1 MRRKCKQAVI
11 LLCACVLFGLISGC
25 SVEQTDGN
33 KLEDLAFT
41 IVEEEAIPDELKTQI
56 ESRKEMDFKLAYE
69 NGDKLYIVR
78 GYGEK
83 ETGGYSIA
91 VTDVYLTKNAVCFSS
106 TLIGPGENEEVTKA
120 PSFPYVVV
128 EVSNYNKNVVFL

>member
-1 MRRKCKQAVI
+1 MRRRGKRAVI
-11 LLCACVLFGLISGC
+11 LLCICASFQLASGC

-41 IVEEEAIPDELKTQI
+41 VVEEEAIPDELKAEI

-91 VTDVYLTKNAVCFSS
+91 VEDVYLTRNAVCFSS
-106 TLIGPGENEEVTKA
+106 TLIGPGENEGVTKA
-120 PSFPYVVV
+120 PSFPYIVV
-128 EVSNYNKNVVFL
+128 EVTNHNKNVVFL

>member
-1 MRRKCKQAVI
+1 MRERAKLAAV
-11 LLCACVLFGLISGC
+11 LLWTLAALCVSGC
-25 SVEQTDGN
+25 SVEQTDGT
-33 KLEDLAFT
+33 KVKDVDFT
-41 IVEEEAIPDELKTQI
+41 VVEEEAIPPELKEQI
-56 ESRKEMDFKLAYE
+56 DSRKEMDFKLAYE

-78 GYGEK
+78 GYGER

-91 VTDVYLTKNAVCFSS
+91 VKDVYLTKNAVCFSS